1 MIDTIQNQIAI
12 PVISNMKR
20 LEQFIRTDLTLCV
33 IQDVH
38 LAMVGN
44 MIALLHKH
52 NRRALIHIDMI
63 HGLSNDEY
71 GVEYLCQ
78 RMYADGIISTKS
90 KVVEHTKKNNK
101 LAIQRIFLIDSKSI
115 ERGLETIRKSN
126 PDVVELMPAIAFNI
140 IPKFKEVLDIP
151 LIGGGLIKSQ
161 EDINQGLKFGF
172 SAFTI
177 SDLSLCQTVQSSKSI
192 D

>member
-1 MIDTIQNQIAI
+1 MIETIQNQIAI
-12 PVISNMKR
+12 PVISSMKR
-20 LEQFIRTDLTLCV
+20 LELFIRTDLTLCV

-90 KVVEHTKKNNK
+90 KVVEHTKKNKK

-115 ERGLETIRKSN
+115 ERGIETIRKSS

-140 IPKFKEVLDIP
+140 IPSIKELVSIP
-151 LIGGGLIKSQ
+151 MIGGGLIKNEQ
-161 EDINQGLKFGF
+161 DVQQGLQAGF
-172 SAFTI
+172 TAFTI
-177 SDLSLCQTVQSSKSI
+177 SDLDLCQKVYNRKLK

>member
-1 MIDTIQNQIAI
+1 MIETIQNQICI

-20 LEQFIRTDLTLCV
+20 LELFIRTDLTVCV

-38 LAMVGN
+38 LSMVGN

-52 NRRALIHIDMI
+52 NRKALVHIDMI

-71 GVEYLCQ
+71 GVEFLCQ

-90 KVVEHTKKNNK
+90 KVVEHAKKNK
-101 LAIQRIFLIDSKSI
+101 RLAIQRIFLIDSKSI
-115 ERGLETIRKSN
+115 ERGLETILKSN

-140 IPKFKEVLDIP
+140 IPSIKELVSIP
-151 LIGGGLIKSQ
+151 MIGGGLIKNEQ
-161 EDINQGLKFGF
+161 DVHQGLQAGF
-172 SAFTI
+172 TAFTV
-177 SDLSLCQTVQSSKSI
+177 SDLDLCQTVYNRKLK